1 MGATVNG
8 WWVVAGDMME
18 DTGVDGEVDKEV
30 DKRVDYEVDDDVTRL
45 ARVCADCQWWV
56 GVGRQVVTPRL
67 TADPGPIASETF
79 HGTRH
84 TEPNPA
90 VRYKST
96 VKPN

>member
-1 MGATVNG
+1 M
-8 WWVVAGDMME
+8 VAGDMME

-30 DKRVDYEVDDDVTRL
+30 DKKVDYEVDDDVTRL
-45 ARVCADCQWWV
+45 ARVCADCHWWV
-56 GVGRQVVTPRL
+56 GVARQVVTPRL
-67 TADPGPIASETF
+67 TADGPIASDTF